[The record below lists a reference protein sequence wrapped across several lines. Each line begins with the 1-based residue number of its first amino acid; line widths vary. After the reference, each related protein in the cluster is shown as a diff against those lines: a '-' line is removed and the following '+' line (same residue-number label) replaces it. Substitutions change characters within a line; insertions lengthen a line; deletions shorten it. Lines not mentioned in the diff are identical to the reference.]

1 MSIKNRKGE
10 YINISR
16 KGKIVIRRSGKI
28 IDEYDIRY
36 GARVYL
42 KPLKK
47 TQAVKR
53 GDIIAEWD
61 PFSMPIITEED
72 GKVKLKDIIEG
83 ITAKEEVNQATG
95 KTERVVI
102 PYKSPKLHPQMVVQ
116 TPKGEKTNY
125 PLPVDTHLVVAEGAA
140 IKAGDILA
148 KIPQEVI
155 KTRDITGGLPR
166 VTELFEARKPKNCAI
181 ITEVDGTVRLGTTEK
196 GAFRVTVESEKAEPR
211 IYVMPP
217 GKHLVVYEGDRVYA
231 GEPLTDGPIN
241 PHDMLMVKGEKE
253 VQEYL
258 VNEVQGVYRLQGV
271 KINDKHIE
279 IIIRQMLSFVQ
290 IVDSGD
296 TTLLE
301 KEIVK
306 KSMVD
311 RINREIEVKSKRP
324 ARYVSRLL
332 GIAKASLAGESFISA
347 ASFQETTR
355 ILTEAAVA
363 GQVDYLKGL
372 KENVIIGKL
381 IPVGTGFISRKGQN

>member
-1 MSIKNRKGE
+1 L
-10 YINISR
+10 
-16 KGKIVIRRSGKI
+16 
-28 IDEYDIRY
+28 RY
-36 GARVYL
+36 GARLYV

-47 TQAVKR
+47 GQPVKR
-53 GDIIAEWD
+53 GDLLAEWD
-61 PFSMPIITEED
+61 PFSMPIITEVN
-72 GKVKLKDIIEG
+72 GKVKLKDIIDG
-83 ITAKEEVNQATG
+83 ITSKEEINLATG
-95 KTERVVI
+95 RTEKVVI
-102 PYKSPKLHPQMVVQ
+102 PYKSPKLHPLIEV
-116 TPKGEKTNY
+116 TTTDGTKINY
-125 PLPVDTHLVVAEGAA
+125 PLPVDTHLVVDGGSEV
-140 IKAGDILA
+140 KVGDILA

-166 VTELFEARKPKNCAI
+166 ITELFEARNPRNSAI
-181 ITEVDGTVRLGTTEK
+181 ITEVDGIVRLGTTEK
-196 GAFRVTVESEKAEPR
+196 GAFKVTVESEKIEPR
-211 IYVMPP
+211 TYIMPP

-241 PHDMLMVKGEKE
+241 PHDMLLVKGEKE

-258 VNEVQGVYRLQGV
+258 VNEIQSVYRLQGV
-271 KINDKHIE
+271 KLNDKHIE

-290 IVDSGD
+290 ILESGD

-306 KSMVD
+306 KSAVD
-311 RINREIEVKSKRP
+311 KINKEITEKGKRP
-324 ARYVSRLL
+324 AKYVSKLL

-381 IPVGTGFISRKGQN
+381 VPVGTGYLARKGK